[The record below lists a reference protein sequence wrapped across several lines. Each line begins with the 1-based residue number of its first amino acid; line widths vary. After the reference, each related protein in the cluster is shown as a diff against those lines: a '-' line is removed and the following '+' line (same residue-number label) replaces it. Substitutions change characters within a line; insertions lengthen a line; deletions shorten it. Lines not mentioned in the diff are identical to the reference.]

1 MHHLATNPNVPDCLR
16 AAFARVRFQVV
27 AIKSD
32 GTEVVANAIT
42 EESRD
47 RLIAEYEDAQR
58 YHAVNGTSYRDGTT
72 IARIE
77 VRNIGAA
84 A

>member
-1 MHHLATNPNVPDCLR
+1 MHHLSNDPTAPDCLR

-32 GTEVVANAIT
+32 GTEVVANATT
-42 EESRD
+42 EASRD
-47 RLIAEYEDAQR
+47 RLIAEYEDVKR
-58 YHAVNGTSYRDGTT
+58 YHAEHATSYRDGTT

-77 VRNIGAA
+77 VRAVGGAA
-84 A
+84 

>member
-1 MHHLATNPNVPDCLR
+1 MHSLATDPTVPECLR
-16 AAFARVRFQVV
+16 AAFVRVRFQVV

-32 GTEVVANAIT
+32 GTEVIANATT
-42 EESRD
+42 EASRD

-58 YHAVNGTSYRDGTT
+58 HHAENGTSYRDGTT

-77 VRNIGAA
+77 VRNVGAA

>member
-1 MHHLATNPNVPDCLR
+1 MHHLSNDPTVPECLR

-32 GTEVVANAIT
+32 GAEVIANATT

-47 RLIAEYEDAQR
+47 RLIAEYQDAR
-58 YHAVNGTSYRDGTT
+58 RHHAEHGTSYRDGTT

-77 VRNIGAA
+77 VRSVGAA